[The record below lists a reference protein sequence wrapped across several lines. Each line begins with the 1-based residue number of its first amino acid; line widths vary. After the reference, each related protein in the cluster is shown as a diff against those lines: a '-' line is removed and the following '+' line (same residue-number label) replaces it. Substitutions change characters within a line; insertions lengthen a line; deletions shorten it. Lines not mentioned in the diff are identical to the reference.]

1 MDTTLTHRN
10 AAVRAKVID
19 RISSHLVW
27 ICGVSLIAITV
38 TIAAF
43 LVVQGSATFTVFGHS
58 IREFLTSAEFNPSQA
73 PDGTERGQVGA
84 AVYIV
89 GSLYVCGVA
98 LAIALPFSLGAAVFL
113 TEIAPRIGDKLFRP
127 AVELFLGI
135 PSVVYGWVGM
145 TVLLRLFKDESKGL
159 TGESV
164 LAASIVLAVMI
175 FPTITT
181 VSADAMRAVPDDYRI
196 GAYGLGSTRW
206 QVIYRVVL
214 PAAKVGIFTGIILG
228 LARAFGEAL
237 AVAMVIGK
245 TKAFAATILNGT
257 STLTTA
263 MTADMQEAAEG
274 SEFKA
279 ALWTLALVLF
289 LISMLCILII
299 HVISRR
305 RSQ

>member
-1 MDTTLTHRN
+1 MNALFARKN
-10 AAVRAKVID
+10 AAVRARVVD
-19 RISSHLVW
+19 RIATYAVL

-43 LVVQGSATFTVFGHS
+43 LLVQGSATFTVFGHS
-58 IREFLTSAEFNPSQA
+58 IREFMTSDQFNPSQA
-73 PDGTERGQVGA
+73 PQGTQRGQVGA
-84 AVYIV
+84 AIYIV
-89 GSLYVCGVA
+89 GSLYVCAVA
-98 LAIALPFSLGAAVFL
+98 LTIALPFSIGAAVFL
-113 TEIAPRIGDKLFRP
+113 TQIAPRIGDKLFRP

-145 TVLLRLFKDESKGL
+145 AVLLPLLKDENAGR

-164 LAASIVLAVMI
+164 LAAGIVLAVMV

-181 VSADAMRAVPDDYRI
+181 VSADAMRAVPQEYRM

-206 QVIYRVVL
+206 QVIYRIVL

-245 TKAFAATILNGT
+245 TKAFAVTIFNGT

-289 LISMLCILII
+289 LISMLCIFLI
-299 HVISRR
+299 HLISRR
-305 RSQ
+305 RVP